1 MTSHRKQS
9 LRRLNLALT
18 VVAGAWTALTVLL
31 VRGL

>member
-1 MTSHRKQS
+1 MTSNRKPA

-18 VVAGAWTALTVLL
+18 VVGGAWTALTVLL